1 MKYQTITKHLKK
13 SPVYNT
19 TGFDRL
25 SATPTHW
32 PAFAEVR
39 AKAIENGDLDRYW
52 GPYDSTVDDGD
63 LYLQS
68 SVVWNTLDGAYGWW
82 LLVVGPNNVP
92 KASETYYC
100 KIVQIDDNGN
110 VISVIKEST
119 DITPDANP
127 T

>member
-13 SPVYNT
+13 SSNYNT

-25 SATPTHW
+25 SVTPTDR
-32 PAFAEVR
+32 PALAEFR
-39 AKAIENGDLDRYW
+39 ARAIENGDLDRYW
-52 GPYDSTVDDGD
+52 GPYDLTVDDGD
-63 LYLQS
+63 LYLRTS
-68 SVVWNTLDGAYGWW
+68 IVWNTLDGAYGWW
-82 LLVVGPNNVP
+82 LLVVDPSDVP
-92 KASETYYC
+92 KASDVYYC

-110 VISVIKEST
+110 VTSVIKEST

>member
-13 SPVYNT
+13 SSDRNT

-25 SATPTHW
+25 SVTPKDW
-32 PAFAEVR
+32 PAWAEVR
-39 AKAIENGDLDRYW
+39 ARAIENGDLDRYW

-63 LYLQS
+63 LYYRTS
-68 SVVWNTLDGAYGWW
+68 AVWNTLDGAYGLW
-82 LLVVGPNNVP
+82 LLIIGPNNVP
-92 KASETYYC
+92 KSTEIYHC

-110 VISVIKEST
+110 VISIIKESADT
-119 DITPDANP
+119 TPDANP